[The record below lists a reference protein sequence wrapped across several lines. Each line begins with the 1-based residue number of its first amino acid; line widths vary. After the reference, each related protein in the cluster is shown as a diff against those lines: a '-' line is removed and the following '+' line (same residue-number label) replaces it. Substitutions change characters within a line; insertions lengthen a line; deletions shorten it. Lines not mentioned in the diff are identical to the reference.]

1 MVNRLS
7 LFSSFALLSAGL
19 YLVPTLHTE
28 AAEASKPVAKVANVG
43 ALVKYRQNAMEIM
56 GKSNKAIK
64 SVVAGDVAYPEQ
76 LVVYAQT
83 LDALA
88 HTIPSLY
95 PEGTGPG
102 AAKTEAKA
110 NIWTEQEK
118 WKAANDRMIQ
128 ETGKLVEVVKGG
140 DMKAIAAQQMAVGK
154 SCGGCHDLFRVEE

>member
-1 MVNRLS
+1 MVNRMSPTSLVALLCAGLS
-7 LFSSFALLSAGL
+7 LMPTFSSVAG
-19 YLVPTLHTE
+19 E
-28 AAEASKPVAKVANVG
+28 GAKPAAKVANVG

-64 SVVAGDVAYPEQ
+64 AVVTGDVAYPEQ
-76 LVVYAQT
+76 LLAYAQT
-83 LDALA
+83 LDAMA
-88 HTIPSLY
+88 RTIPSLY

-118 WKAANDRMIQ
+118 WKAANDRMVQ
-128 ETGKLVEVVKGG
+128 ETARLVEVVKGG
-140 DMKAIAAQQMAVGK
+140 DMKAIAAQQQAVGK